1 MLLPAC
7 RANNN
12 GLFGFCFFFPQ
23 SWACLLSMFEGTLKS
38 SYHFMTIKKEEIAD
52 PYLLFFMLG

>member
-1 MLLPAC
+1 MDCLA
-7 RANNN
+7 
-12 GLFGFCFFFPQ
+12 FVFFFPQ